1 MKQIVNPLL
10 VLAIVAACW
19 LLVGA
24 AHAQETAEAEK
35 PAAAAEE
42 AKEEATSKDAETAEA
57 EADPEAAEP
66 EAAKDA
72 EPSKESE
79 PKAEEGSGHDDDAE
93 HASADHAEGSHAEGS
108 DSGDEHGAGEHDE
121 AHGDHGHHDLGHGD
135 ASATLEDPSALNKD
149 LAIYTFVV
157 FLGLLTLLGR
167 FAWPTIS
174 EALEA
179 REKRIEQN
187 IADAEGQLEKAK
199 GLVAEHEAQMAGAA
213 DQVRELLAEAH
224 RDAEATV
231 AKAKSDA
238 KAEFEAE
245 RLRATR
251 DIEQA
256 SDAAVRQLAEKTAG
270 LAIDLAGRVVK
281 QDISADRQSEIVREA
296 LGAFA
301 KNEPSAN

>member
-1 MKQIVNPLL
+1 MKRIMNPLVFL
-10 VLAIVAACW
+10 SMAALLGSVL
-19 LLVGA
+19 GT
-24 AHAQETAEAEK
+24 AHAQEATAEAEK
-35 PAAAAEE
+35 PSAEVESTEEIAEAGEPAESEVVSDEKATAEE
-42 AKEEATSKDAETAEA
+42 DEKTEDQPVAEA
-57 EADPEAAEP
+57 KPEP
-66 EAAKDA
+66 EAG
-72 EPSKESE
+72 
-79 PKAEEGSGHDDDAE
+79 EGSGHDNDVD
-93 HASADHAEGSHAEGS
+93 HGTADHAEGMHAEGA
-108 DSGDEHGAGEHDE
+108 EHGHEAEHGG
-121 AHGDHGHHDLGHGD
+121 HGGHHDLGHGD
-135 ASATLEDPSALNKD
+135 ASPTLEDPSALAKD
-149 LAIYTFVV
+149 LAVYTFVV

-167 FAWPTIS
+167 FAWPTIT

-187 IADAEGQLEKAK
+187 IADAEGQLEKATA
-199 GLVAEHEAQMAGAA
+199 LVSEHEATMAGAA

-231 AKAKSDA
+231 AKAKSEA

-245 RLRATR
+245 RQRATR

-296 LGAFA
+296 LGRFA
-301 KNEPSAN
+301 NSDPSAN

>member
-1 MKQIVNPLL
+1 MKRIMNPLTLLAMAAL
-10 VLAIVAACW
+10 VWSFVGVAC
-19 LLVGA
+19 
-24 AHAQETAEAEK
+24 AQDEKPEAEK
-35 PAAAAEE
+35 PAAEVESSEEIDAASDSAASDDSAGADNDLDAAEE
-42 AKEEATSKDAETAEA
+42 
-57 EADPEAAEP
+57 PEP
-66 EAAKDA
+66 EPAVEK
-72 EPSKESE
+72 
-79 PKAEEGSGHDDDAE
+79 GSGHDDDAE
-93 HASADHAEGSHAEGS
+93 HAGADS
-108 DSGDEHGAGEHDE
+108 DHGHSEGEHNG
-121 AHGDHGHHDLGHGD
+121 ANGDHGEGHSGGHGAHHDLGHGD
-135 ASATLEDPSALNKD
+135 ASPTLEDPSALSKD

-167 FAWPTIS
+167 FAWPTIT

-187 IADAEGQLEKAK
+187 IADAESKLEDAKA
-199 GLVAEHEAQMAGAA
+199 LVSKHESKLAGAA

-224 RDAEATV
+224 RDAEATI
-231 AKAKSDA
+231 AKAKTDA

-301 KNEPSAN
+301 NSGPSVN

>member
-1 MKQIVNPLL
+1 MKQIVNHLL

-19 LLVGA
+19 SLVGA
-24 AHAQETAEAEK
+24 AHAEETAVAEK
-35 PAAAAEE
+35 PVAAAEE
-42 AKEEATSKDAETAEA
+42 AKEDAESKDTESTE
-57 EADPEAAEP
+57 AEP
-66 EAAKDA
+66 EAA
-72 EPSKESE
+72 EESE
-79 PKAEEGSGHDDDAE
+79 PEAKSEEGAGHDDDAD
-93 HASADHAEGSHAEGS
+93 HASADHAEGTHAEGS
-108 DSGDEHGAGEHDE
+108 DSGGEHGSSEHSE
-121 AHGDHGHHDLGHGD
+121 AHGDHGAHHDLGHGD
-135 ASATLEDPSALNKD
+135 ASPTLEDPSALNKD

-167 FAWPTIS
+167 FAWPTIT

-199 GLVAEHEAQMAGAA
+199 VLVADHEATMAGAA

-224 RDAEATV
+224 RDAEATI

>member
-1 MKQIVNPLL
+1 MVFSRYLTLPLIA
-10 VLAIVAACW
+10 AIALGVVAAASAEE
-19 LLVGA
+19 VEEKVA
-24 AHAQETAEAEK
+24 DPAQAAEA
-35 PAAAAEE
+35 A
-42 AKEEATSKDAETAEA
+42 S
-57 EADPEAAEP
+57 
-66 EAAKDA
+66 
-72 EPSKESE
+72 ESE
-79 PKAEEGSGHDDDAE
+79 PASDKTSPADAATASDDDAE
-93 HASADHAEGSHAEGS
+93 LESESESELESESESEPVESGSEPVDHDGESHHGDGDHDADNHDADGHGEG
-108 DSGDEHGAGEHDE
+108 D
-121 AHGDHGHHDLGHGD
+121 HGDHGHHDLGHGD
-135 ASATLEDPSALNKD
+135 ASPSLDSPAAFSRD

-157 FLGLLTLLGR
+157 FLGLLAVLWR
-167 FAWPTIS
+167 SAWPTIT

-199 GLVAEHEAQMAGAA
+199 ALVSEHEATMANAA
-213 DQVRELLAEAH
+213 DQVRDLLDEAR
-224 RDAEATV
+224 RDADATV
-231 AKAKSDA
+231 ARAKSDA

-296 LGAFA
+296 LGRFA
-301 KNEPSAN
+301 NSDPSAN